1 HLRSRRRAR
10 SRTDCR
16 GRLDRRAQGTGR
28 AHLRGTGEGGCG
40 GVCRASGR
48 RGDAV
53 PGERRRPDARLR
65 SRERRRHA
73 RSAADLSRRARR
85 RRAGP
90 APAQQPAHARR
101 RLRARDRRVMSLVH
115 DQSYRRYTGARRP
128 IGRAWIVILRT
139 TLGALFAR
147 RPLIGLLLLS
157 WVPFLVRTVQIYVVE
172 SYPQAVEV
180 LAVSPRTFR
189 DFIDFQGL
197 FAFFVTIYA
206 GSGLIA
212 GDRRVNA
219 LQIYLSKPL
228 LRTEYI
234 AGKLG
239 ALMVCL
245 ALVTLVP
252 AVMLLIMQVLM
263 AGNLAL
269 HRAAPGL
276 LPAVLLASMLRIVV
290 PAMVMV
296 ALSSL
301 ST

>member
-1 HLRSRRRAR
+1 
-10 SRTDCR
+10 
-16 GRLDRRAQGTGR
+16 
-28 AHLRGTGEGGCG
+28 
-40 GVCRASGR
+40 
-48 RGDAV
+48 
-53 PGERRRPDARLR
+53 
-65 SRERRRHA
+65 
-73 RSAADLSRRARR
+73 
-85 RRAGP
+85 
-90 APAQQPAHARR
+90 
-101 RLRARDRRVMSLVH
+101 MSLVH

-301 ST
+301 STSSRYVAVMYAGLLFVSEALYGVVARATGSTRVAWLSLPRNLDVVTDAVFRLPSQHDAPVVLSALVLIAFVVASIVVLERRVRGVEVVA

>member
-1 HLRSRRRAR
+1 
-10 SRTDCR
+10 
-16 GRLDRRAQGTGR
+16 
-28 AHLRGTGEGGCG
+28 
-40 GVCRASGR
+40 
-48 RGDAV
+48 
-53 PGERRRPDARLR
+53 
-65 SRERRRHA
+65 
-73 RSAADLSRRARR
+73 
-85 RRAGP
+85 
-90 APAQQPAHARR
+90 
-101 RLRARDRRVMSLVH
+101 MSLVH

-301 ST
+301 STSSRYVAVMYAGLLFVSEALYGVVAHATGSTRVAWLSLPRNLDVVTDAIFRLPSQHDAPVVLSALVLIAFVVASIVVLERRVRGVEVVA

>member
-1 HLRSRRRAR
+1 
-10 SRTDCR
+10 
-16 GRLDRRAQGTGR
+16 
-28 AHLRGTGEGGCG
+28 
-40 GVCRASGR
+40 
-48 RGDAV
+48 
-53 PGERRRPDARLR
+53 
-65 SRERRRHA
+65 
-73 RSAADLSRRARR
+73 
-85 RRAGP
+85 
-90 APAQQPAHARR
+90 
-101 RLRARDRRVMSLVH
+101 MSLVH

-301 ST
+301 STSSRYVAVMYAGLLFVSEALYGVVARATGSTRVAWLSLPRNLDVVTDAIFRLPSQHDAPVVLSALVLIAFVVASIVVLERRVRGVEVVA

>member
-1 HLRSRRRAR
+1 
-10 SRTDCR
+10 
-16 GRLDRRAQGTGR
+16 
-28 AHLRGTGEGGCG
+28 
-40 GVCRASGR
+40 
-48 RGDAV
+48 
-53 PGERRRPDARLR
+53 
-65 SRERRRHA
+65 
-73 RSAADLSRRARR
+73 
-85 RRAGP
+85 
-90 APAQQPAHARR
+90 
-101 RLRARDRRVMSLVH
+101 MSLVH

-139 TLGALFAR
+139 TLSALFAR

-301 ST
+301 STSSRYVAVMYAGLLFVSEALYGVVAHATGSTRVAWLSLPRNLDVVTDAVFRLPSQHDAPVVLSALVLIAFVVASIVVLERRVRGVEVVA

>member
-1 HLRSRRRAR
+1 
-10 SRTDCR
+10 
-16 GRLDRRAQGTGR
+16 
-28 AHLRGTGEGGCG
+28 
-40 GVCRASGR
+40 
-48 RGDAV
+48 
-53 PGERRRPDARLR
+53 
-65 SRERRRHA
+65 
-73 RSAADLSRRARR
+73 
-85 RRAGP
+85 
-90 APAQQPAHARR
+90 
-101 RLRARDRRVMSLVH
+101 MSLVH

-128 IGRAWIVILRT
+128 IGRAGIVILRT

-301 ST
+301 STSSRYVAVMYAGLLFVSEALYGVVARATGSTRVAWLSLPRNLDVVTDAIFRLPSQHDAPVVLSALVLIAFVVASIVVLERRVRGVEVVA

>member
-1 HLRSRRRAR
+1 
-10 SRTDCR
+10 
-16 GRLDRRAQGTGR
+16 
-28 AHLRGTGEGGCG
+28 
-40 GVCRASGR
+40 
-48 RGDAV
+48 
-53 PGERRRPDARLR
+53 
-65 SRERRRHA
+65 
-73 RSAADLSRRARR
+73 
-85 RRAGP
+85 
-90 APAQQPAHARR
+90 
-101 RLRARDRRVMSLVH
+101 MSLVH

-301 ST
+301 STSSRYVAVMYAGLLFVSEALYGVVAHATGSTRVAWLSLPRNLDVVTDAVFRLPSQHDAPVVLSALVLIAFVVASIVVLERRVRGVEVVA

>member
-1 HLRSRRRAR
+1 
-10 SRTDCR
+10 
-16 GRLDRRAQGTGR
+16 
-28 AHLRGTGEGGCG
+28 
-40 GVCRASGR
+40 
-48 RGDAV
+48 
-53 PGERRRPDARLR
+53 
-65 SRERRRHA
+65 
-73 RSAADLSRRARR
+73 
-85 RRAGP
+85 
-90 APAQQPAHARR
+90 
-101 RLRARDRRVMSLVH
+101 
-115 DQSYRRYTGARRP
+115 
-128 IGRAWIVILRT
+128 
-139 TLGALFAR
+139 
-147 RPLIGLLLLS
+147 LIGLLLLS

-228 LRTEYI
+228 LRTEDI

-239 ALMVCL
+239 ALTVCL

-301 ST
+301 STSSRYVAVMYAGLLFVSEALYGVVARATGSTRVAWLSLPRNLDVVTDAIFRLPSQHDAPVVLSALVLIAFVVASIVVLERR